1 MILIKLDLTVFR
13 NVEFIIEVVVFYFGE
28 VDI

>member
-1 MILIKLDLTVFR
+1 MILIKLDLTIFR